1 MGNMCVIY
9 ILHMLLFSALDSS
22 LGSVSWVSY
31 YRLLKMLMQDPFAMA
46 LINNRSVRILITL
59 LICRGPEDAFE
70 RSYMEKQ
77 AFYKFPYSCS
87 KQGRNMCILTKD
99 L

>member
-22 LGSVSWVSY
+22 LGSVSWESY
-31 YRLLKMLMQDPFAMA
+31 YRLLKMLMQDSFAMA
-46 LINNRSVRILITL
+46 SNKKSLRAHSHHIVN
-59 LICRGPEDAFE
+59 CRGPEDAFE

-87 KQGRNMCILTKD
+87 KQGGNMCILTKD